1 MTRDGRYVRYGRDID
16 SDKEAMQE
24 KIKGHSN
31 IVVLVKTKENKIFG
45 GYTSSKIEY
54 KDTWRIDNKA
64 FLFSIDLNEKFNIKE
79 NGYVIR
85 DNYYCGIKLGNAD
98 LILLDD
104 YQLDDD
110 HHSYICYSFF
120 GSEYSYYENNGIT
133 RDEFLGGIEITNQ
146 EGLECN
152 IFTPIEI
159 EVFEIKK

>member
-79 NGYVIR
+79 NRWAIDDSNNYGIRFGY
-85 DNYYCGIKLGNAD
+85 ND
-98 LILLDD
+98 LVLFNGKWNE
-104 YQLDDD
+104 
-110 HHSYICYSFF
+110 CYSCF
-120 GSEYSYYENNGIT
+120 GWKRSFYETNEIT
-133 RDEFLGGIEITNQ
+133 RDEFCGGKIHGRITNYFQ
-146 EGLECN
+146 
-152 IFTPIEI
+152 PMEI
-159 EVFEIKK
+159 